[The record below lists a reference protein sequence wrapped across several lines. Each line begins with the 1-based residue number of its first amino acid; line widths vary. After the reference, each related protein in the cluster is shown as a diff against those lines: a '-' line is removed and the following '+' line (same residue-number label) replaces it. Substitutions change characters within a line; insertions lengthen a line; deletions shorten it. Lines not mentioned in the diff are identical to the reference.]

1 MNNRSSATRIEVV
14 HSRGLDADGGS
25 KERQSLADRVYD
37 DIKEAIFDFQMA
49 PGERFAEQEL
59 ATRFGVS
66 RTPLRFALHVL
77 AKENFLIRVDGHARW
92 QVKPI
97 DLNYFDDLYDFRTE
111 IEIVAVKRL
120 CLMDPM
126 PNLSRLT
133 NFWCCSIDQR
143 ESNGRE
149 IARQDEHL
157 HSALVALTGNSEM
170 LRTHRKLNELIR
182 IIRRLDFV
190 DPVRIEAAFEEHTEI
205 LSAVISRRAEVAE
218 MLLRAHISASR
229 KEIRQITLH
238 KLIEARQLTAS
249 PNKTEPTLKES

>member
-1 MNNRSSATRIEVV
+1 MTNRNSATRIEVV
-14 HSRGLDADGGS
+14 HNRDVDADVES
-25 KERQSLADRVYD
+25 KERPSLADRVYNEL
-37 DIKEAIFDFQMA
+37 KEAIFNFQMA

-111 IEIVAVKRL
+111 IEIVAIKRL
-120 CLMDPM
+120 CRMDPM
-126 PNLSRLT
+126 PDLT
-133 NFWCCSIDQR
+133 QLTDFWCCPISER
-143 ESNGRE
+143 ESDGRA
-149 IARQDEHL
+149 IAQQDEHL
-157 HSALVALTGNSEM
+157 HSALVALAGNSEM
-170 LRTHRKLNELIR
+170 LRTHRNLTELIR

-190 DPVRIEAAFEEHTEI
+190 EPVRIKAAFEEHIKI
-205 LSAVISRRAEVAE
+205 LNAVTSRRAQLAE

-229 KEIRQITLH
+229 TEIRQITLH

-249 PNKTEPTLKES
+249 PSKTESKLRES

>member
-1 MNNRSSATRIEVV
+1 MTNRKSAARIEVV
-14 HSRGLDADGGS
+14 HNRDGEG
-25 KERQSLADRVYD
+25 KERPRLAERVYD

-77 AKENFLIRVDGHARW
+77 AKENFLTRVEGHARW

-120 CLMDPM
+120 CRMDPM
-126 PNLSRLT
+126 PDLT
-133 NFWCCSIDQR
+133 ELTQFWCCPVDQR
-143 ESNGRE
+143 ETDGRA

-157 HSALVALTGNSEM
+157 HSALVALAGNKEM
-170 LRTHRKLNELIR
+170 LRVHQNLTELIR

-190 DPVRIEAAFEEHTEI
+190 DPIRIEAAFEEHIKI
-205 LSAVISRRAEVAE
+205 LNAVISRRAEQAE
-218 MLLRAHISASR
+218 MLVRSHINASR
-229 KEIRQITLH
+229 AEIRQITLH
-238 KLIEARQLTAS
+238 KLIEARRLTTS
-249 PNKTEPTLKES
+249 PDKTTPMLQRS

>member
-1 MNNRSSATRIEVV
+1 MTNRSSATRIEVV
-14 HSRGLDADGGS
+14 HSRDLDSDAGS
-25 KERQSLADRVYD
+25 KERPRLADRVYD
-37 DIKEAIFDFQMA
+37 DIKEAIFDFKMA

-77 AKENFLIRVDGHARW
+77 AKENFLTRVDGHARW

-120 CLMDPM
+120 CRMAPM
-126 PNLSRLT
+126 PDLSHLI
-133 NFWCCSIDQR
+133 NFWCCPSDKR
-143 ESNGRE
+143 ESDGRE

-157 HSALVALTGNSEM
+157 HSSLVALASNSEM
-170 LRTHRKLNELIR
+170 LRTHRNLTELIR

-190 DPVRIEAAFEEHTEI
+190 DPVRIEAAFEEHIKI
-205 LSAVISRRAEVAE
+205 LNAVTCRRADQAE
-218 MLLRAHISASR
+218 MLIRAHISASR
-229 KEIRQITLH
+229 TEIRQITLH

-249 PNKTEPTLKES
+249 PNKTEPKIKES